1 MVKNVLLTAILLSS
15 TTAFAQE
22 ADDDDDGDDAGFN
35 MLETRIGFG
44 TMPIGDGAS
53 SLTVSL
59 GLGVEHPVF
68 KRTRVF
74 GEYEWLWLASTPVDP
89 ALMASEPEHNGSG
102 HRAVLGLRRELVG
115 KGSYAMHMFVDG
127 EVGGGL
133 GIVDDSMFGMR
144 MLPTG
149 FVGMRAGWDIYS
161 HKDDS
166 PSRTFEMNLLV
177 RVLAVSDGVG
187 VMTGIGM
194 AWGS

>member
-1 MVKNVLLTAILLSS
+1 
-15 TTAFAQE
+15 
-22 ADDDDDGDDAGFN
+22 
-35 MLETRIGFG
+35 MLETRFAFG
-44 TMPIGDGAS
+44 SMPIDDGAS

-102 HRAVLGLRRELVG
+102 HRAVLGLRRELAG
-115 KGSYAMHMFVDG
+115 KGSYATHVFVDG

-133 GIVDDSMFGMR
+133 GIVNDSMFGMR

-149 FVGMRAGWDIYS
+149 FVGMRVGWDIYS

>member
-1 MVKNVLLTAILLSS
+1 MVKNLVLTAILLSS
-15 TTAFAQE
+15 TSALAQE
-22 ADDDDDGDDAGFN
+22 VDDDDPGFN
-35 MLETRIGFG
+35 MLETRFAFG
-44 TMPIGDGAS
+44 TMPIHDGAS

-115 KGSYAMHMFVDG
+115 KGSHAMHLFVDG

>member
-1 MVKNVLLTAILLSS
+1 MVKNLLLTAILLSS
-15 TTAFAQE
+15 TKAV
-22 ADDDDDGDDAGFN
+22 ADEGDDADDDAGFN
-35 MLETRIGFG
+35 MLEARFAFG
-44 TMPIGDGAS
+44 TMPIADGAS

-74 GEYEWLWLASTPVDP
+74 GEYEWLWLASRRVDP
-89 ALMASEPEHNGSG
+89 ALMTSEPEHNGSG

-115 KGSYAMHMFVDG
+115 KGSYSMHMFVDG

-133 GIVDDSMFGMR
+133 GLVNDSMFGMR
-144 MLPTG
+144 VMPTG
-149 FVGMRAGWDIYS
+149 FVGARVGWDIYS
-161 HKDDS
+161 HNDDS
-166 PSRTFEMNLLV
+166 PSRTFEMNLLL

>member
-1 MVKNVLLTAILLSS
+1 MVKNILLTAILLSS
-15 TTAFAQE
+15 TSALAQE
-22 ADDDDDGDDAGFN
+22 ADDDDPGFN
-35 MLETRIGFG
+35 MLETRFAFG
-44 TMPIGDGAS
+44 SMPIADGAS

-74 GEYEWLWLASTPVDP
+74 GEYEWLWLSSPPRDP
-89 ALMASEPEHNGSG
+89 ALMTSEPEHDGSG

-133 GIVDDSMFGMR
+133 GIVNDSMFGLR
-144 MLPTG
+144 VLPTG
-149 FVGMRAGWDIYS
+149 FAGVRFGWDLYS

-166 PSRTFEMNLLV
+166 PSRTFEMNILV

-187 VMTGIGM
+187 VLTGIGM